1 MLMLTKGNDAKVQ
14 NEVMVQIV
22 ADTSAKWM
30 KFTRLLPKQEIQENI
45 QYYTYMSQRVNIE
58 EAIQSGILGEA
69 KDIAPGATLQ
79 ELNVRK
85 PISETV
91 SIDTIGG
98 VLNVSAQML
107 DSNLISVND
116 MLQDVG
122 ILIGR
127 SIEKA
132 AINMIEN
139 SGKVTSYDFESYD
152 DTGMTILKAQEKYK
166 EKAGSFANLN
176 TMAVSYKSLTTLKS
190 DLFTNN
196 RQVEPVEIIQS
207 YYGVDNID
215 LLGTAVCDGGSEM
228 GDKTYI
234 GMDYL
239 NPGMKLLYSRSTG
252 TTVAPLGPDGEMYDF
267 YPLIEFMRKDI
278 RDELPMY
285 TKLFILSSVGV
296 LMNAPNRIIKGT
308 FRE

>member
-1 MLMLTKGNDAKVQ
+1 
-14 NEVMVQIV
+14 
-22 ADTSAKWM
+22 
-30 KFTRLLPKQEIQENI
+30 
-45 QYYTYMSQRVNIE
+45 MSQRVNIE
-58 EAIQSGILGEA
+58 EAIQAGILGEA

-132 AINMIEN
+132 AIDMIEN
-139 SGKVTSYDFESYD
+139 SNQVTKYNFKSGD
-152 DTGMTILKAQEKYK
+152 DTGMTILKAQEKFK
-166 EKAGSFANLN
+166 ENAGSFTDLN
-176 TMAVSYKSLTTLKS
+176 AMAVSYKSLTTLKS

-196 RQVEPVEIIQS
+196 KHVEPVEEIKS

-215 LLGTAVCDGGSEM
+215 ILGTAVCDGGSEI

-234 GMDYL
+234 GMDYI
-239 NPGMKLLYSRSTG
+239 NPGMKLLYSRTTG
-252 TTVAPLGPDGEMYDF
+252 TTIAPLGPDGEVYDF

-296 LMNAPNRIIKGT
+296 LMNAPNRIITGK
-308 FRE
+308 FRA

>member
-1 MLMLTKGNDAKVQ
+1 MLTKGNDAKIQ
-14 NEVMVQIV
+14 NEVMAQIV

-30 KFTRLLPKQEIQENI
+30 KFTRLLPKQEIQENS

-107 DSNLISVND
+107 DSNLISIND

-139 SGKVTSYDFESYD
+139 SSKVTSYDFESSD

-190 DLFTNN
+190 DLITNN
-196 RQVEPVEIIQS
+196 RQVEPVEVIES

-215 LLGTAVCDGGSEM
+215 LLGTAVCDGGSEI

-234 GMDYL
+234 GMDYM

-252 TTVAPLGPDGEMYDF
+252 TTVAPFGPDGEMYNF

>member
-1 MLMLTKGNDAKVQ
+1 M
-14 NEVMVQIV
+14 
-22 ADTSAKWM
+22 
-30 KFTRLLPKQEIQENI
+30 
-45 QYYTYMSQRVNIE
+45 
-58 EAIQSGILGEA
+58 
-69 KDIAPGATLQ
+69 
-79 ELNVRK
+79 
-85 PISETV
+85 
-91 SIDTIGG
+91 
-98 VLNVSAQML
+98 NVSAQML

-132 AINMIEN
+132 AIDMITN
-139 SGKVTSYDFESYD
+139 SSKVTKYDFESGD
-152 DTGMTILKAQEKYK
+152 DTGMTILKAQEKFK
-166 EKAGSFANLN
+166 ESAGSFTNLN
-176 TMAVSYKSLTTLKS
+176 SMAVSYKSLTTLKS
-190 DLFTNN
+190 DLFSSN
-196 RQVEPVEIIQS
+196 RQIEPVEHIQS

-215 LLGTAVCDGGSEM
+215 ILGTAVCDGGSEM

-234 GMDYL
+234 GMDYI
-239 NPGMKLLYSRSTG
+239 NPGMKLLYSRTTG

-296 LMNAPNRIIKGT
+296 LMNSPNRIITGK
-308 FRE
+308 FRA

>member
-1 MLMLTKGNDAKVQ
+1 
-14 NEVMVQIV
+14 
-22 ADTSAKWM
+22 
-30 KFTRLLPKQEIQENI
+30 
-45 QYYTYMSQRVNIE
+45 MSQRVNIE
-58 EAIQSGILGEA
+58 EAIQSGVLGEA

-85 PISETV
+85 PISETI

-132 AINMIEN
+132 AIDMIMN
-139 SGKVTSYDFESYD
+139 SSKVATYDFETGD
-152 DTGMTILKAQEKYK
+152 DTGMTILKAQEKFK
-166 EKAGSFANLN
+166 ESAGSYANLN
-176 TMAVSYKSLTTLKS
+176 SMAVSYKSLTTLKS
-190 DLFTNN
+190 DIFSNN
-196 RQVEPVEIIQS
+196 RKVEPVELIKS

-215 LLGTAVCDGGSEM
+215 ILGIAVCDGGSEM

-234 GMDYL
+234 SMDYI
-239 NPGMKLLYSRSTG
+239 NPGMKLLYSRTTG

-296 LMNAPNRIIKGT
+296 LMNAPNRIIKGN
-308 FRE
+308 FRA

>member
-1 MLMLTKGNDAKVQ
+1 MLTKGNDAKVQ
-14 NEVMVQIV
+14 NEVMAQIV

-30 KFTRLLPKQEIQENI
+30 KFTRLLPKQEIQENS

-58 EAIQSGILGEA
+58 EAIQSGVLGEA

-132 AINMIEN
+132 AIDMIMN
-139 SGKVTSYDFESYD
+139 SSKVATYNFQAGD
-152 DTGMTILKAQEKYK
+152 DTGMTILKAQEKFK
-166 EKAGSFANLN
+166 ESAGSYANLN
-176 TMAVSYKSLTTLKS
+176 SMAVSYKSLTTLKS
-190 DLFTNN
+190 DIFESN
-196 RQVEPVEIIQS
+196 RQEI
-207 YYGVDNID
+207 GRAHV
-215 LLGTAVCDGGSEM
+215 
-228 GDKTYI
+228 
-234 GMDYL
+234 
-239 NPGMKLLYSRSTG
+239 
-252 TTVAPLGPDGEMYDF
+252 
-267 YPLIEFMRKDI
+267 
-278 RDELPMY
+278 
-285 TKLFILSSVGV
+285 
-296 LMNAPNRIIKGT
+296 
-308 FRE
+308 

>member
-1 MLMLTKGNDAKVQ
+1 MLTKGNDAKVQ
-14 NEVMVQIV
+14 NEVMAQIV

-30 KFTRLLPKQEIQENI
+30 KFTRLLPKQEIEENS
-45 QYYTYMSQRVNIE
+45 QYYTYMSQKVNIE
-58 EAIQSGILGEA
+58 EAIQSGVLGEA
-69 KDIAPGATLQ
+69 KGIALGATLQ

-85 PISETV
+85 PISETI

-132 AINMIEN
+132 AIDMIMN
-139 SGKVTSYDFESYD
+139 SSKVATYNFESGD
-152 DTGMTILKAQEKYK
+152 DTGMTILKAQEKFK
-166 EKAGSFANLN
+166 ESAGSYANLN
-176 TMAVSYKSLTTLKS
+176 SMAVSYKSLTTLKS
-190 DLFTNN
+190 DIFSSN
-196 RQVEPVEIIQS
+196 RQVEPVELIKS

-215 LLGTAVCDGGSEM
+215 ILGTAVCDGGSEM

-234 GMDYL
+234 GMDYINL
-239 NPGMKLLYSRSTG
+239 
-252 TTVAPLGPDGEMYDF
+252 E
-267 YPLIEFMRKDI
+267 
-278 RDELPMY
+278 
-285 TKLFILSSVGV
+285 
-296 LMNAPNRIIKGT
+296 
-308 FRE
+308 